1 MNKTLIGEK
10 LKRIR
15 KANNYS
21 RAELA
26 EKVGLN
32 ANRIQQYEN
41 GVRNPRPELIRQFAE
56 ALNVSPYALKEPNI
70 SIPVGLMYRLFDL
83 EEYQNLQLKKIDE
96 EPCMFFDNE
105 DINSLLQLWY
115 ERYMN
120 YIDDISLAD
129 TKEEKDHIENEY
141 YLWKCHFP
149 ESAYLDNQQKIKN
162 IKERISR
169 LKKKLESLD

>member
-41 GVRNPRPELIRQFAE
+41 GARNPRPELIRQFAE

-83 EEYQNLQLKKIDE
+83 E
-96 EPCMFFDNE
+96 
-105 DINSLLQLWY
+105 
-115 ERYMN
+115 
-120 YIDDISLAD
+120 
-129 TKEEKDHIENEY
+129 
-141 YLWKCHFP
+141 
-149 ESAYLDNQQKIKN
+149 
-162 IKERISR
+162 
-169 LKKKLESLD
+169 